1 MPQGPA
7 HGVADK
13 HSFLLGSLRLASAAM
28 RNDFPERRSRRVLTA
43 LLLFL
48 GLAAVLGTLRWTIPA
63 GWSESR
69 LQKAL
74 VRTTG
79 YRLEKLGQTQFS
91 ALPWPTIHVAGL
103 VLARSQAPA
112 ERVEASLVKARLN
125 AFSWLFGEPR
135 LVELTLF
142 DPQIDLPPDA
152 DAGQSGDTAISAA
165 VIDLLGRDR
174 RRELRALRIER
185 GTLRLGGQPWMS
197 DLTLKLTGGVGAD
210 LRLSAT
216 GVHRGQ
222 PLLVQ
227 AEVAPVGTRERR
239 PVRATI
245 TAPAFTASFSGVL
258 YGSSSLDGEGE
269 LAVAIVD
276 GSAIARRLALT
287 EAHAPL
293 LDGLSAS
300 GTARFAWPAIQ
311 VRDARIERGQTRL
324 NGSIEANFQGG
335 RTALAATLD
344 AQRFD
349 ASAALAPFVSVAG
362 FDGRWSAEPLARG
375 WLSAGALDLRLSTAQ
390 LVVGPTTIENAAL
403 SLQLGSGRMD
413 LALSDGRVRG
423 GAVKGRL
430 SLIDLPDT
438 RLELRLQASCDRLDM
453 AQMGSIAGLQR
464 MRGFANG
471 QASLRATGAS
481 VAALVASAEGRVEA
495 SMRDGEVPGFD
506 LDRLMSRAE
515 SVSGTDRRTRFNS
528 LSLQMQ
534 VGDGRLRI
542 TDGAIISAS
551 ARTAIEGSIGLATQT
566 FDVTLRPTPT
576 ATTPRAGE
584 ARVRLEG
591 PWSGPSL
598 SN

>member
-48 GLAAVLGTLRWTIPA
+48 GLGAVLGTLRWTIPA
-63 GWSESR
+63 GWSEAR

-165 VIDLLGRDR
+165 IIDLLGRDR

-227 AEVAPVGTRERR
+227 AEVAPW
-239 PVRATI
+239 
-245 TAPAFTASFSGVL
+245 APASGGPSAPRSRRLPSRRASRACSMDRARSTARANSRWR
-258 YGSSSLDGEGE
+258 SST
-269 LAVAIVD
+269 
-276 GSAIARRLALT
+276 ARR
-287 EAHAPL
+287 
-293 LDGLSAS
+293 S
-300 GTARFAWPAIQ
+300 
-311 VRDARIERGQTRL
+311 RG
-324 NGSIEANFQGG
+324 
-335 RTALAATLD
+335 
-344 AQRFD
+344 
-349 ASAALAPFVSVAG
+349 VS
-362 FDGRWSAEPLARG
+362 P
-375 WLSAGALDLRLSTAQ
+375 
-390 LVVGPTTIENAAL
+390 
-403 SLQLGSGRMD
+403 
-413 LALSDGRVRG
+413 
-423 GAVKGRL
+423 
-430 SLIDLPDT
+430 
-438 RLELRLQASCDRLDM
+438 
-453 AQMGSIAGLQR
+453 
-464 MRGFANG
+464 
-471 QASLRATGAS
+471 
-481 VAALVASAEGRVEA
+481 
-495 SMRDGEVPGFD
+495 
-506 LDRLMSRAE
+506 
-515 SVSGTDRRTRFNS
+515 
-528 LSLQMQ
+528 
-534 VGDGRLRI
+534 
-542 TDGAIISAS
+542 
-551 ARTAIEGSIGLATQT
+551 
-566 FDVTLRPTPT
+566 
-576 ATTPRAGE
+576 
-584 ARVRLEG
+584 
-591 PWSGPSL
+591 
-598 SN
+598 